1 MTFSPGNNHG
11 SFLACWCSLLL
22 VPVCTLC
29 RDSIQAGWDTLPL
42 VMIISWLVADSE
54 SYQMRLLLTS
64 VPAEVCLLSVGL
76 CTIFSLASEFFI
88 APVWLIVL
96 QDRDVQLT
104 VFLRVNSDSRE
115 WELTQSWLFWADS
128 LSQLSRVDSHMF
140 SSRMTKILTKSPQK
154 VFLDAKSLCIFQK
167 F

>member
-11 SFLACWCSLLL
+11 TFLACWCSLLL

-54 SYQMRLLLTS
+54 SCQMRLLLTS
-64 VPAEVCLLSVGL
+64 VTAEVCLLSVGL

-96 QDRDVQLT
+96 QDRDVQLA
-104 VFLRVNSDSRE
+104 VFCESTPTLGNGSWLWVDS
-115 WELTQSWLFWADS
+115 ELTLLSWLTESTLESW
-128 LSQLSRVDSHMF
+128 LSH
-140 SSRMTKILTKSPQK
+140 
-154 VFLDAKSLCIFQK
+154 VFK
-167 F
+167 

>member
-1 MTFSPGNNHG
+1 MTFIPGNNHG

-22 VPVCTLC
+22 VSVCTLC

-88 APVWLIVL
+88 APVWSIVL
-96 QDRDVQLT
+96 QDRDVQLA
-104 VFLRVNSDSRE
+104 VFCESTPTLGNKSWLWVDSFELTHWVNS
-115 WELTQSWLFWADS
+115 WELT
-128 LSQLSRVDSHMF
+128 
-140 SSRMTKILTKSPQK
+140 LTYFHVEWRKYWQK

>member
-1 MTFSPGNNHG
+1 MTFIPGNNHG

-22 VPVCTLC
+22 VSVCTLC

-76 CTIFSLASEFFI
+76 CTIFSLASEFFN

-96 QDRDVQLT
+96 QDRDVQLA
-104 VFLRVNSDSRE
+104 VFLRVNSNSRE
-115 WELTQSWLFWADS
+115 WELTLSWL
-128 LSQLSRVDSHMF
+128 RVDSFEPTHWVNT
-140 SSRMTKILTKSPQK
+140 RELTLTCFQVEWQK
-154 VFLDAKSLCIFQK
+154 YWQK
-167 F
+167 AHKKCFYF

>member
-22 VPVCTLC
+22 VSVCTLC

-88 APVWLIVL
+88 APVWSIVL
-96 QDRDVQLT
+96 QDRDVQLA
-104 VFLRVNSDSRE
+104 VFCESTPTLGNKSWLWVDSFELTHWVNS
-115 WELTQSWLFWADS
+115 WELT
-128 LSQLSRVDSHMF
+128 
-140 SSRMTKILTKSPQK
+140 LTCFHVEWRKYK
-154 VFLDAKSLCIFQK
+154 KCF
-167 F
+167 